1 MDLFKDL
8 PSSLTAPATD
18 ASVISPNDVSVLSSV
33 PRAIYVGNGGDLAVE
48 MQGGQNITFANIQGG
63 TVLAVRVLRVLQ
75 TGTTATGIVALW

>member
-8 PSSLTAPATD
+8 PSTLTGPATD
-18 ASVISPNDVSVLSSV
+18 ASAVTPSDTAVLPTT

-48 MQGGQNITFANIQGG
+48 MQGGQNVTYANIQGG
-63 TVLAVRVLRVLQ
+63 TVMAIRALRVLQ